1 MPYVKNWN
9 RKAQKES
16 MIEKWEQYT
25 GKNCPTYCSNAN
37 CDNKL
42 DDDNKCGSHVY
53 KCDKDGKLKS
63 KTIYIVPLCKE
74 CNNTHNEDVM
84 IIRNDYLQARNC
96 RFYIC
101 PLRLNYPRL
110 CKDEG
115 FLGAEPLIYSSSI
128 SASGRPVINK
138 ISEIG

>member
-1 MPYVKNWN
+1 MTYVKNWN

-25 GKNCPTYCSNAN
+25 GKNCPAYCSNAN

-84 IIRNDYLQARNC
+84 IIRNDYLLA
-96 RFYIC
+96 
-101 PLRLNYPRL
+101 PLN
-110 CKDEG
+110 E
-115 FLGAEPLIYSSSI
+115 F
-128 SASGRPVINK
+128 NK
-138 ISEIG
+138 L